1 MPYIIGEVIIMKQL
15 RAWLSQF
22 ALDTKEKN
30 IQQVWFLY
38 RPYLLGIFV
47 VFVTVSGLGIYGLS
61 QVFQGRQGQTNALV
75 VEAETDEGTSD
86 LLSSEEHLSENVV
99 VSSSAVG
106 GTASEISREEA
117 DEEADE
123 ESETIASSA
132 ANETWYVDIKGAV
145 KIPQVVPVTPGMRV
159 HDVVEMAGGVTGEAD
174 QSQVNL
180 AQLVTDQMVIYVP
193 KMGEEVSPST
203 EALVA
208 DSQVT
213 ESDVSVRSGDPNS
226 DGGLVN
232 INTADATMLQTLSGI
247 GEKRAAD
254 IINYR
259 ETNGLFETIDD
270 LDQVSGIGEKTMEK
284 LRPLITVD

>member
-1 MPYIIGEVIIMKQL
+1 MKQL
-15 RAWLSQF
+15 RAWLRQF
-22 ALDTKEKN
+22 QLDIKEKN

-38 RPYLLGIFV
+38 RPYLLGIFI
-47 VFVTVSGLGIYGLS
+47 VFLTVSGLGIYGLS
-61 QVFQGRQGQTNALV
+61 QVFQGRQGQTDALV
-75 VEAETDEGTSD
+75 VEAEADEGISD
-86 LLSSEEHLSENVV
+86 LLSSDERLSENVV
-99 VSSSAVG
+99 VSSSAVS

-117 DEEADE
+117 DEEVDE
-123 ESETIASSA
+123 ETENIASSA

-145 KIPQVVPVTPGMRV
+145 KIPQVVPVNPGMRV

-208 DSQVT
+208 GSQVT
-213 ESDVSVRSGDPNS
+213 ESAVSESSGNATS
-226 DGGLVN
+226 DGDLVN
-232 INTADATMLQTLSGI
+232 INTADAAMLQTLSGI

-259 ETNGLFETIDD
+259 EANGLFETVDD

>member
-1 MPYIIGEVIIMKQL
+1 MNQL
-15 RAWLSQF
+15 RAWLRQF
-22 ALDTKEKN
+22 QLDIKEMN
-30 IQQVWFLY
+30 IQQVWSLY

-47 VFVTVSGLGIYGLS
+47 VFLTVSGLGIYGFS
-61 QVFQGRQGQTNALV
+61 QVFQGRQGQTNALM

-86 LLSSEEHLSENVV
+86 SLVPEDGLSKNTV
-99 VSSSAVG
+99 VSSSAVSG
-106 GTASEISREEA
+106 IASEISREEA
-117 DEEADE
+117 NE
-123 ESETIASSA
+123 ESETNANSA
-132 ANETWYVDIKGAV
+132 ANETWYVDIKGAIKV
-145 KIPQVVPVTPGMRV
+145 PQVVPVTPGMRV

-193 KMGEEVSPST
+193 KFGEEVSPST

-213 ESDVSVRSGDPNS
+213 ESAVSESSGDGTS
-226 DGGLVN
+226 DGDLVN
-232 INTADATMLQTLSGI
+232 INTADTTMLQTLSGI

-259 ETNGLFETIDD
+259 ETNGLFETVDD

-284 LRPLITVD
+284 LRPLITVN

>member
-1 MPYIIGEVIIMKQL
+1 MKQL
-15 RAWLSQF
+15 RAWLRQF

-47 VFVTVSGLGIYGLS
+47 VFLTLGGLGIFGLS
-61 QVFQGRQGQTNALV
+61 QVFQGRQGPTNALV
-75 VEAETDEGTSD
+75 VEAETDEGISD
-86 LLSSEEHLSENVV
+86 LLSSEERLSENVV
-99 VSSSAVG
+99 VSSSAVS
-106 GTASEISREEA
+106 GTASEISREEV
-117 DEEADE
+117 DEETDE
-123 ESETIASSA
+123 ETENIASSA
-132 ANETWYVDIKGAV
+132 ANETWYVDIKGAI

-159 HDVVEMAGGVTGEAD
+159 HDVVEMAGGVTGEAN

-208 DSQVT
+208 GSQVI
-213 ESDVSVRSGDPNS
+213 ESAVSESSGDATS
-226 DGGLVN
+226 DGDLVN
-232 INTADATMLQTLSGI
+232 INTADITMLQTLSGI

-259 ETNGLFETIDD
+259 ETNGLFETVDD

-284 LRPLITVD
+284 LRPLITVN

>member
-1 MPYIIGEVIIMKQL
+1 MNQL
-15 RAWLSQF
+15 RAWLRQF
-22 ALDTKEKN
+22 QLDIKEMN
-30 IQQVWFLY
+30 IQQVWSLY

-47 VFVTVSGLGIYGLS
+47 VCLTVSGLGIYGLS
-61 QVFQGRQGQTNALV
+61 QVFQGRQGQTNALM
-75 VEAETDEGTSD
+75 VEAETDEATSD
-86 LLSSEEHLSENVV
+86 SLAPEDGLSKNTV
-99 VSSSAVG
+99 VSSSAVSG
-106 GTASEISREEA
+106 IASEISREEA
-117 DEEADE
+117 NE
-123 ESETIASSA
+123 ESETNANSA
-132 ANETWYVDIKGAV
+132 PNETWYVDIKGAIKV
-145 KIPQVVPVTPGMRV
+145 PQVVPVTPGMRV

-193 KMGEEVSPST
+193 KVGEEVSPST

-213 ESDVSVRSGDPNS
+213 ESAVSEISGDATS
-226 DGGLVN
+226 GGDLVN
-232 INTADATMLQTLSGI
+232 INTADTTMLQTLSGI

-259 ETNGLFETIDD
+259 ETNGLFETVDD

-284 LRPLITVD
+284 LRPLITVN

>member
-1 MPYIIGEVIIMKQL
+1 MNQL
-15 RAWLSQF
+15 RAWLRQF
-22 ALDTKEKN
+22 QLDIKEMN
-30 IQQVWFLY
+30 IQQVWSLY

-47 VFVTVSGLGIYGLS
+47 VFLTVSGLGIYGFS
-61 QVFQGRQGQTNALV
+61 QVFQGRQGQTNTLM
-75 VEAETDEGTSD
+75 VEAETDEATSD
-86 LLSSEEHLSENVV
+86 SLAPEEGLSKNSV
-99 VSSSAVG
+99 VSSSAVSG
-106 GTASEISREEA
+106 IANEISREEA
-117 DEEADE
+117 NE
-123 ESETIASSA
+123 ESETNANSA
-132 ANETWYVDIKGAV
+132 PNETWYVDIKGAIKV
-145 KIPQVVPVTPGMRV
+145 PQVVPVTPGMRV

-193 KMGEEVSPST
+193 KVGEEVSPST

-213 ESDVSVRSGDPNS
+213 ESAVSESSGDATS
-226 DGGLVN
+226 GGDLVN
-232 INTADATMLQTLSGI
+232 INTADTTMLQTLSGI

-259 ETNGLFETIDD
+259 ETNGLFETVDD

-284 LRPLITVD
+284 LRPLITVN

>member
-1 MPYIIGEVIIMKQL
+1 MNQL
-15 RAWLSQF
+15 RAWLRQF
-22 ALDTKEKN
+22 QLDIKEMN
-30 IQQVWFLY
+30 IQQVWSLY

-47 VFVTVSGLGIYGLS
+47 VCLTVSGLGIYGFS

-75 VEAETDEGTSD
+75 VEAETDEATSD
-86 LLSSEEHLSENVV
+86 SLAPEEGLSKNSV
-99 VSSSAVG
+99 VSSSAVSG
-106 GTASEISREEA
+106 IASEISREEA
-117 DEEADE
+117 NE
-123 ESETIASSA
+123 ESETNANSA
-132 ANETWYVDIKGAV
+132 PNETWYVDIKGAIKV
-145 KIPQVVPVTPGMRV
+145 PQVVPVTPGMRV

-193 KMGEEVSPST
+193 KVGEEVSPST

-208 DSQVT
+208 DSKVT
-213 ESDVSVRSGDPNS
+213 ESAVSESSGDGTS
-226 DGGLVN
+226 DGDLVN
-232 INTADATMLQTLSGI
+232 INTADTTMLQTLSGI

-259 ETNGLFETIDD
+259 ETNGLFETVDD

-284 LRPLITVD
+284 LRPLITVN

>member
-1 MPYIIGEVIIMKQL
+1 MNQL
-15 RAWLSQF
+15 RAWLRQF
-22 ALDTKEKN
+22 QLDIKEMN
-30 IQQVWFLY
+30 IQQVWSLY

-47 VFVTVSGLGIYGLS
+47 VFLTVSGLGIYGLS

-75 VEAETDEGTSD
+75 VEAETDEATSD
-86 LLSSEEHLSENVV
+86 SLAPEEGLSKNSV
-99 VSSSAVG
+99 VSSSAVSG
-106 GTASEISREEA
+106 IASEISREEA
-117 DEEADE
+117 NEEVNE
-123 ESETIASSA
+123 ESETNANSA
-132 ANETWYVDIKGAV
+132 PNETWYVDIKGAIKV
-145 KIPQVVPVTPGMRV
+145 PQVVPVTPGMRV

-193 KMGEEVSPST
+193 KVGEEVSSST

-208 DSQVT
+208 DSKVT
-213 ESDVSVRSGDPNS
+213 EIAVSESSGDGTS
-226 DGGLVN
+226 GGDLVN
-232 INTADATMLQTLSGI
+232 INTADTTMLQTLSGI

-259 ETNGLFETIDD
+259 ETNGLFETVDD

-284 LRPLITVD
+284 LRPLITVN

>member
-1 MPYIIGEVIIMKQL
+1 MNQL
-15 RAWLSQF
+15 RAWLRQF
-22 ALDTKEKN
+22 QLDIKEMN
-30 IQQVWFLY
+30 IQQVWSLY

-47 VFVTVSGLGIYGLS
+47 VFLTVSGLGIYGFS
-61 QVFQGRQGQTNALV
+61 QVFQGRQGQTNALM

-86 LLSSEEHLSENVV
+86 SLAPEEGLSKNTV
-99 VSSSAVG
+99 VSSSAVSG
-106 GTASEISREEA
+106 IASEISREEA
-117 DEEADE
+117 NE
-123 ESETIASSA
+123 ESYSNDNSA
-132 ANETWYVDIKGAV
+132 PNETWYVDIKGAIKV
-145 KIPQVVPVTPGMRV
+145 PQVVPVTPGMRV

-193 KMGEEVSPST
+193 KVGEEVSPST

-208 DSQVT
+208 DSKVT
-213 ESDVSVRSGDPNS
+213 ESAVSESSGDGTS
-226 DGGLVN
+226 GGDLVN
-232 INTADATMLQTLSGI
+232 INTADTTMLQTLSGI

-259 ETNGLFETIDD
+259 ETNGLFETVDD

-284 LRPLITVD
+284 LRPLITVN

>member
-1 MPYIIGEVIIMKQL
+1 MNQL
-15 RAWLSQF
+15 RAWLRQF
-22 ALDTKEKN
+22 QLDIKEMN

-47 VFVTVSGLGIYGLS
+47 VFLTVSGLGIYGLS

-75 VEAETDEGTSD
+75 VEAETDQATSD
-86 LLSSEEHLSENVV
+86 SLAPEEGLSKNSV
-99 VSSSAVG
+99 VSSSAVSG
-106 GTASEISREEA
+106 IASEISREEA
-117 DEEADE
+117 NEEANE
-123 ESETIASSA
+123 ESETNANSA
-132 ANETWYVDIKGAV
+132 PNETWYVDIKGAIKV
-145 KIPQVVPVTPGMRV
+145 PQVVPVTPGMRV

-193 KMGEEVSPST
+193 KVGEEVSSST

-208 DSQVT
+208 DSKVT
-213 ESDVSVRSGDPNS
+213 ESAVSESSGDATS
-226 DGGLVN
+226 DGDLVN
-232 INTADATMLQTLSGI
+232 INTADTTMLQTLSGI

-259 ETNGLFETIDD
+259 ETNGLFETVDD

-284 LRPLITVD
+284 LRPLIRVN

>member
-1 MPYIIGEVIIMKQL
+1 MNQL
-15 RAWLSQF
+15 RAWLRQF

>member
-1 MPYIIGEVIIMKQL
+1 MKQL

-61 QVFQGRQGQTNALV
+61 QVLQGRQGQTNALV

-213 ESDVSVRSGDPNS
+213 ESDVSVRSGDPYS

>member
-1 MPYIIGEVIIMKQL
+1 MNQL
-15 RAWLSQF
+15 RAWLRQF
-22 ALDTKEKN
+22 QSDIKEMN
-30 IQQVWFLY
+30 IKQVWFLY

-47 VFVTVSGLGIYGLS
+47 VFLTVSGLGIYGLS
-61 QVFQGRQGQTNALV
+61 QVFQGRHGQNNALV
-75 VEAETDEGTSD
+75 VEAETDEVTSD
-86 LLSSEEHLSENVV
+86 LLSSEERLSKNTV
-99 VSSSAVG
+99 VSSSAVSG
-106 GTASEISREEA
+106 IASEISREEA
-117 DEEADE
+117 NE
-123 ESETIASSA
+123 ESETNANSA
-132 ANETWYVDIKGAV
+132 PNETWYVDIKGAIKV
-145 KIPQVVPVTPGMRV
+145 PQVVPVTPGMRV

-193 KMGEEVSPST
+193 KVGEEVSPST

-213 ESDVSVRSGDPNS
+213 ESAVSESSGDATS
-226 DGGLVN
+226 GGDLVN
-232 INTADATMLQTLSGI
+232 INTADTTMLQTLSGI

-259 ETNGLFETIDD
+259 ETNGLFETVDD

-284 LRPLITVD
+284 LRPLITVN

>member
-1 MPYIIGEVIIMKQL
+1 MNQL
-15 RAWLSQF
+15 RAWLRQF
-22 ALDTKEKN
+22 QLDIKEMN

-47 VFVTVSGLGIYGLS
+47 VFLTLGGLGIFGLS

-75 VEAETDEGTSD
+75 VEAETDQATSD
-86 LLSSEEHLSENVV
+86 SLAPEEGLSKNSV
-99 VSSSAVG
+99 VSSSAVSG
-106 GTASEISREEA
+106 IASEISREEA
-117 DEEADE
+117 NEEANE
-123 ESETIASSA
+123 ESETNANSA
-132 ANETWYVDIKGAV
+132 PNETWYVDIKGAV

-193 KMGEEVSPST
+193 KVGEEVSSST

-208 DSQVT
+208 DSKVT
-213 ESDVSVRSGDPNS
+213 ESAVSESSGDGTS
-226 DGGLVN
+226 DGDLVN
-232 INTADATMLQTLSGI
+232 INTADTTMLQTLSGI

-259 ETNGLFETIDD
+259 ETNGLFETVDD

-284 LRPLITVD
+284 LRPLITVN

>member
-1 MPYIIGEVIIMKQL
+1 MNQL
-15 RAWLSQF
+15 RAWLRQF
-22 ALDTKEKN
+22 QLDIKEMN
-30 IQQVWFLY
+30 IQQVWSLY

-47 VFVTVSGLGIYGLS
+47 VFLTVSGLGIYGFS
-61 QVFQGRQGQTNALV
+61 QVFQGRQGQTNALM

-86 LLSSEEHLSENVV
+86 SLVPEDGLSKNTV
-99 VSSSAVG
+99 VSSSAVSG
-106 GTASEISREEA
+106 IASEISREEA
-117 DEEADE
+117 NE
-123 ESETIASSA
+123 ESETNANST
-132 ANETWYVDIKGAV
+132 ANETWYVDIKGAIKV
-145 KIPQVVPVTPGMRV
+145 PQVVPVTPGMRV

-193 KMGEEVSPST
+193 KVDEEVSPST

-208 DSQVT
+208 DSKVT
-213 ESDVSVRSGDPNS
+213 ESAVSERSGDGTS
-226 DGGLVN
+226 DGDLVN
-232 INTADATMLQTLSGI
+232 INTADTTMLQTLSGI

-259 ETNGLFETIDD
+259 ETNGLFETVDD

-284 LRPLITVD
+284 LRPLITVN

>member
-1 MPYIIGEVIIMKQL
+1 MNQL
-15 RAWLSQF
+15 RAWLRQF
-22 ALDTKEKN
+22 QLDIKEMN
-30 IQQVWFLY
+30 IQQVWSLY

-47 VFVTVSGLGIYGLS
+47 VFLTVSGLGIYGFS

-75 VEAETDEGTSD
+75 VEAETDEATSD
-86 LLSSEEHLSENVV
+86 SLAPEEGLSKNTV
-99 VSSSAVG
+99 VSSSAVSG
-106 GTASEISREEA
+106 IASEISREEA
-117 DEEADE
+117 NE
-123 ESETIASSA
+123 ESETNANSA
-132 ANETWYVDIKGAV
+132 PNETWYVDIKGAIKV
-145 KIPQVVPVTPGMRV
+145 PQVVPVTPGMRV

-193 KMGEEVSPST
+193 KVGEEVSPST
-203 EALVA
+203 ETLVA

-213 ESDVSVRSGDPNS
+213 ESAVSESSGDGTS
-226 DGGLVN
+226 DGDLVN
-232 INTADATMLQTLSGI
+232 INTADTTMLQTLSGI

-259 ETNGLFETIDD
+259 ETNGLFETVDD

-284 LRPLITVD
+284 LRPLITVN

>member
-1 MPYIIGEVIIMKQL
+1 MNQL
-15 RAWLSQF
+15 RAWLRQF
-22 ALDTKEKN
+22 QLDIKEMN
-30 IQQVWFLY
+30 IQQVWSLY

-47 VFVTVSGLGIYGLS
+47 VFLTVSGLGIYGLS

-75 VEAETDEGTSD
+75 VEAETDEATSD
-86 LLSSEEHLSENVV
+86 SLAPEEGLSKNSV
-99 VSSSAVG
+99 VSSSAVSG
-106 GTASEISREEA
+106 IASEISREEA
-117 DEEADE
+117 NE
-123 ESETIASSA
+123 ESETNANSA
-132 ANETWYVDIKGAV
+132 PNETWYVDIKGAIKV
-145 KIPQVVPVTPGMRV
+145 PQVVPVTPGMRV

-193 KMGEEVSPST
+193 KVGEEVSPST

-208 DSQVT
+208 DSKVT
-213 ESDVSVRSGDPNS
+213 EIAVSESSGDGTS
-226 DGGLVN
+226 GGDLVN
-232 INTADATMLQTLSGI
+232 INTADTTMLQTLSGI

-259 ETNGLFETIDD
+259 ETNGLFETVDD

-284 LRPLITVD
+284 LRPLITVN

>member
-1 MPYIIGEVIIMKQL
+1 MNQL
-15 RAWLSQF
+15 RAWLRQF
-22 ALDTKEKN
+22 QSDIKEMN
-30 IQQVWFLY
+30 IKQVWFLY

-47 VFVTVSGLGIYGLS
+47 VFLTVSGLGIYGLS
-61 QVFQGRQGQTNALV
+61 QVFQGRHGQNNALV
-75 VEAETDEGTSD
+75 VEAETDEVTSD
-86 LLSSEEHLSENVV
+86 LLSSEERLSKNTV
-99 VSSSAVG
+99 VSSSAVSG
-106 GTASEISREEA
+106 IASEISREEA
-117 DEEADE
+117 NEEVNE
-123 ESETIASSA
+123 ESETNANSA
-132 ANETWYVDIKGAV
+132 ANETWYVDIKGAIKV
-145 KIPQVVPVTPGMRV
+145 PQVVPVTPGMRV

-193 KMGEEVSPST
+193 KVGEEVSPST

-213 ESDVSVRSGDPNS
+213 ESAVSESSGDATS
-226 DGGLVN
+226 GGDLVN
-232 INTADATMLQTLSGI
+232 INTADTTMLQTLSGI

-259 ETNGLFETIDD
+259 ETNGLFETVDD

-284 LRPLITVD
+284 LRPLITVN